1 MMQSSRSSMLNLMQ
15 SRGVLRANDDLSRSA
30 MRTFS
35 EFMKHHEW
43 RIKNRLVDANEEEGA
58 KSD

>member
-1 MMQSSRSSMLNLMQ
+1 MLNLMQ